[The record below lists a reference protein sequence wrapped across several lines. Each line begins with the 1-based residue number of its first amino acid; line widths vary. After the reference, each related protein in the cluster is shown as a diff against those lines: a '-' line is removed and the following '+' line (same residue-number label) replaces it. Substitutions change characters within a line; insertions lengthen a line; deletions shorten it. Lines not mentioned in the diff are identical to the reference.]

1 MLFKVIN
8 CVFFAGVSVRNIEAF
23 QVLHTVFLKVKNS
36 FFDGF
41 SIALSQVIKVKKL
54 TMIISFMT

>member
-41 SIALSQVIKVKKL
+41 MFGNLDGGMDRDIYIY
-54 TMIISFMT
+54 T

>member
-1 MLFKVIN
+1 M
-8 CVFFAGVSVRNIEAF
+8 FFAGVSVRNIEAF

-54 TMIISFMT
+54 KMIISFMT

>member
-1 MLFKVIN
+1 M
-8 CVFFAGVSVRNIEAF
+8 
-23 QVLHTVFLKVKNS
+23 LHTVFLKVKNS